1 MYEGV
6 INAYVTNL
14 GRYNEGYL
22 VGEPLALPAT
32 TEEVQALFERIG
44 VDGKRYEEYFI
55 TDYETEI
62 SGLGDCL
69 GEYENLD
76 ALNYLASC
84 LDELT
89 EEEMRKYEI
98 AVEEGDY
105 TSSIVDLIN
114 LTDNLDCYDIVQDID
129 NDYALGEYYINECG
143 AYLDIPEGL
152 SSYIAYDAYGRD
164 ARMNDC
170 GSYINGCYVCE
181 TGAGFYPFFDG
192 NEIPEEYHIT
202 FFPKPREVDALMVRI
217 GHSPEKIRV
226 ENSLEGI
233 ESVFE
238 GTLCAYPLSDE
249 ALIVTQKEDKRIP
262 NHALFDAAEHV
273 KISVCGDFLLCNWDF
288 EALKV
293 KDLTPKQIEKYMDQ
307 LEHPEKYNGDVQ
319 RKIVFPE
326 KPKSRDILER

>member
-14 GRYNEGYL
+14 GRYNEGCL
-22 VGEPLALPAT
+22 VGESLALPAT

-55 TDYETEI
+55 TDYETEV

-76 ALNYLASC
+76 ALNYLAFC

-114 LTDNLDCYDIVQDID
+114 LTQNLDCYDIVQDID

-181 TGAGFYPFFDG
+181 TGASFYPFFDG
-192 NEIPEEYHIT
+192 NEIPEEYCIT
-202 FFPKPREVDALMVRI
+202 AFPEPKKVDALMIRV
-217 GHSPEKIRV
+217 GQAPGKIRI

-238 GTLCAYPLSDE
+238 GTLCVYPLSDE

-262 NHALFDAAEHV
+262 NHALFDEAEHA

-326 KPKSRDILER
+326 KEKNRDTMER

>member
-22 VGEPLALPAT
+22 VGESLALPAT

-44 VDGKRYEEYFI
+44 IDGKRYEEYFI
-55 TDYETEI
+55 TDYETEV

-89 EEEMRKYEI
+89 EEEMKKYEI

-114 LTDNLDCYDIVQDID
+114 LTQNLDCYDIVQDID

-143 AYLDIPEGL
+143 AFLEVPDGL
-152 SSYIAYDAYGRD
+152 SNYIAYDAYGRD

-192 NEIPEEYHIT
+192 HEIPEEYHIT
-202 FFPKPREVDALMVRI
+202 SFPEPRDVDALMVRI
-217 GHSPEKIRV
+217 GQPPEKIRI

-233 ESVFE
+233 ESVIE
-238 GTLCAYPLSDE
+238 GTVCAYPLSDE
-249 ALIVTQKEDKRIP
+249 TLIVTQKEDKRIP
-262 NHALFDAAEHV
+262 NHALFDAAEHA

-326 KPKSRDILER
+326 KEKHRYTMER

>member
-22 VGEPLALPAT
+22 VGEFLALPAT
-32 TEEVQALFERIG
+32 TEEVQAIFERIG
-44 VDGKRYEEYFI
+44 VDEKRYEEYFI

-69 GEYENLD
+69 GEYENLN

-89 EEEMRKYEI
+89 EEEMKKYEI

-114 LTDNLDCYDIVQDID
+114 LTQNLDCYDIVQDID

-143 AYLDIPEGL
+143 AFLEVPDGL
-152 SSYIAYDAYGRD
+152 SNYIAYDAYGQD

-192 NEIPEEYHIT
+192 HEIPEEYHIT
-202 FFPKPREVDALMVRI
+202 SFPEPRDVDALMVRI
-217 GHSPEKIRV
+217 GQPPEKIRI

-238 GTLCAYPLSDE
+238 GTVCAYPLSDE
-249 ALIVTQKEDKRIP
+249 TLIVTQKEDKRIP
-262 NHALFDAAEHV
+262 NHALFDAAEHA

-326 KPKSRDILER
+326 KEKHRDTMER

>member
-22 VGEPLALPAT
+22 VGEFLALPAT
-32 TEEVQALFERIG
+32 TEEVQAIFERIG
-44 VDGKRYEEYFI
+44 VDEKRYEEYFI

-69 GEYENLD
+69 GEYENLN

-89 EEEMRKYEI
+89 EEEMKKYEI

-114 LTDNLDCYDIVQDID
+114 LTQNLDCYDIVQDID

-143 AYLDIPEGL
+143 AFLEVPDGL
-152 SSYIAYDAYGRD
+152 SNYIAYDAYGRD

-192 NEIPEEYHIT
+192 HEIPEEYHIT
-202 FFPKPREVDALMVRI
+202 TFPEPRDVDALMVRI
-217 GHSPEKIRV
+217 GQPPEKIRI

-238 GTLCAYPLSDE
+238 GTVCAYPLSDE
-249 ALIVTQKEDKRIP
+249 TLIVTQKEDKRIP
-262 NHALFDAAEHV
+262 NHALFDAAEHA

-326 KPKSRDILER
+326 KEKHRDTMER

>member
-22 VGEPLALPAT
+22 VGEFLALPAT
-32 TEEVQALFERIG
+32 AEEVQALFERIG

-55 TDYETEI
+55 TDYETEV
-62 SGLGDCL
+62 SGMRDCL

-89 EEEMRKYEI
+89 EEEMKKYEI

-114 LTDNLDCYDIVQDID
+114 LTQNLDCYDIVQDID

-152 SSYIAYDAYGRD
+152 SGYIAYDAYGRD

-181 TGAGFYPFFDG
+181 TGAGFYPFFNG
-192 NEIPEEYHIT
+192 NEIPEEYRIT
-202 FFPKPREVDALMVRI
+202 FFPELKEVDALLVRVGQPPEKVRI
-217 GHSPEKIRV
+217 
-226 ENSLEGI
+226 ENGLEGI

-238 GTLCAYPLSDE
+238 GTLCVYPLSDE
-249 ALIVTQKEDKRIP
+249 TLIVTQKEDKRIP
-262 NHALFDAAEHV
+262 SHALFDAAEHA

-307 LEHPEKYNGDVQ
+307 LEHPEKYNGDVR

-326 KPKSRDILER
+326 KEKHRDTMER

>member
-44 VDGKRYEEYFI
+44 IDGKRYEEYFI
-55 TDYETEI
+55 TDYETEV

-89 EEEMRKYEI
+89 EEEMKKYEI

-114 LTDNLDCYDIVQDID
+114 LTQNLDCYDIVQDID

-143 AYLDIPEGL
+143 AFLEVPDGL
-152 SSYIAYDAYGRD
+152 SNYIAYDAYGRD

-192 NEIPEEYHIT
+192 HEIPEEYHIT
-202 FFPKPREVDALMVRI
+202 SFPEPRDVDALMVRI
-217 GHSPEKIRV
+217 GQPPEKIRI

-233 ESVFE
+233 ESVIE
-238 GTLCAYPLSDE
+238 GTVCAYPLSDE
-249 ALIVTQKEDKRIP
+249 TLIVTQKEDKRIP
-262 NHALFDAAEHV
+262 NHALFDAAEHA

-326 KPKSRDILER
+326 KEKHRYTMER

>member
-22 VGEPLALPAT
+22 VGEFLALPAT
-32 TEEVQALFERIG
+32 TEEVQAIFERIG
-44 VDGKRYEEYFI
+44 VDEKRYEEYFI

-69 GEYENLD
+69 GEYENLN

-89 EEEMRKYEI
+89 EEEMKKYEI

-114 LTDNLDCYDIVQDID
+114 LTQNLDCYDIVQDID

-143 AYLDIPEGL
+143 AFLEVPDGL
-152 SSYIAYDAYGRD
+152 SNYIAYDAYGRD

-181 TGAGFYPFFDG
+181 TGASFYPFFDG
-192 NEIPEEYHIT
+192 NEIPEEYCIT
-202 FFPKPREVDALMVRI
+202 AFPEPKEVDALLVRVGQPPEKVRI
-217 GHSPEKIRV
+217 
-226 ENSLEGI
+226 ENGLEGI

-238 GTLCAYPLSDE
+238 GTLCAYPMSGE
-249 ALIVTQKEDKRIP
+249 TLIITQKEDKRIP
-262 NHALFDAAEHV
+262 NCAVFDTAEHE
-273 KISVCGDFLLCNWDF
+273 KINIYGDFLLCNWDF
-288 EALKV
+288 EALKAR
-293 KDLTPKQIEKYMDQ
+293 DLTPKQIEKYRDQ

-319 RKIVFPE
+319 RKIAFPE
-326 KPKSRDILER
+326 KGKHRDTMER

>member
-1 MYEGV
+1 MMFE
-6 INAYVTNL
+6 AYVTNL
-14 GRYNEGYL
+14 GMYPERGVE
-22 VGEPLALPAT
+22 VGEYLKFPT
-32 TEEVQALFERIG
+32 TIEEVQARFSRIG
-44 VDGKRYEEYFI
+44 IDGKRYEEYFI
-55 TDYETEI
+55 TDYETEV

-76 ALNYLASC
+76 ALNYLAFC

-114 LTDNLDCYDIVQDID
+114 LTQNLDCYDIVQDID

-181 TGAGFYPFFDG
+181 TGASFYPFFDG
-192 NEIPEEYHIT
+192 NEIPEEYCIT
-202 FFPKPREVDALMVRI
+202 AFPEPKKVDALMIRV
-217 GHSPEKIRV
+217 GQAPGKIRI

-238 GTLCAYPLSDE
+238 GTLCVYPLSDE

-262 NHALFDAAEHV
+262 NHALFDEAEHA

-326 KPKSRDILER
+326 KEKNRDTMER

>member
-44 VDGKRYEEYFI
+44 IDGKRYEEYFI
-55 TDYETEI
+55 TNYETEV

-89 EEEMRKYEI
+89 EEEMKKYEI

-114 LTDNLDCYDIVQDID
+114 LTQNLDCYDIVQDID

-143 AYLDIPEGL
+143 AFLEVPDGL
-152 SSYIAYDAYGRD
+152 SNYIAYDAYGRD

-192 NEIPEEYHIT
+192 HEIPEEYHIT
-202 FFPKPREVDALMVRI
+202 SFPEPRDVDALMVRI
-217 GHSPEKIRV
+217 GQPPEKIRI

-238 GTLCAYPLSDE
+238 GTVCAYPLPDE
-249 ALIVTQKEDKRIP
+249 TLIVTQKEDKRIP
-262 NHALFDAAEHV
+262 NRALFDAAKHA

-326 KPKSRDILER
+326 KEKHRDTMER

>member
-22 VGEPLALPAT
+22 VGESLALPAT

-44 VDGKRYEEYFI
+44 IDGKRYEEYFI
-55 TDYETEI
+55 TDYETEV

-89 EEEMRKYEI
+89 EEEMKKYEI

-114 LTDNLDCYDIVQDID
+114 LTQNLDCYDIVQDID

-143 AYLDIPEGL
+143 AFLEVPDGL
-152 SSYIAYDAYGRD
+152 SNYIAYGAYGRD
-164 ARMNDC
+164 ARLNDC
-170 GSYINGCYVCE
+170 GIYINGCYVCE

-192 NEIPEEYHIT
+192 REIPEEYHIT
-202 FFPKPREVDALMVRI
+202 SFPEPREVDALLVRI
-217 GHSPEKIRV
+217 GQPPEKIRI

-233 ESVFE
+233 ESVIE
-238 GTLCAYPLSDE
+238 GTVCAYPLSDE
-249 ALIVTQKEDKRIP
+249 TLIVTQKEDKRIP
-262 NHALFDAAEHV
+262 NHALFDAAEHE
-273 KISVCGDFLLCNWDF
+273 KISVYGDFLLCNWSF
-288 EALKV
+288 EALKA

-307 LEHPEKYNGDVQ
+307 LEHPEKYNEDVQ
-319 RKIVFPE
+319 RKVVFPE
-326 KPKSRDILER
+326 KEKHRDTMER

>member
-1 MYEGV
+1 M

-22 VGEPLALPAT
+22 VGEFLALPAT

-55 TDYETEI
+55 TDYDTEV
-62 SGLGDCL
+62 SGLCDCL
-69 GEYENLD
+69 GEYENLN
-76 ALNYLASC
+76 ALNYLAAC
-84 LDELT
+84 LDELS
-89 EEEMRKYEI
+89 EEEMKKYEI
-98 AVEEGDY
+98 ALDEGDH

-114 LTDNLDCYDIVQDID
+114 LTDNLDCYDIVPDID

-143 AYLDIPEGL
+143 AFFDIPEGL
-152 SSYIAYDAYGRD
+152 SRYIAYDAYGRD

-170 GSYINGCYVCE
+170 GSYINGCYVCD
-181 TGAGFYPFFDG
+181 TGASFYPFFDG
-192 NEIPEEYHIT
+192 NEIPEEYRIT
-202 FFPKPREVDALMVRI
+202 SFPEAREVDALLVRVGQLPEKVRI
-217 GHSPEKIRV
+217 

-238 GTLCAYPLSDE
+238 GSLCAYPLSDE

-262 NHALFDAAEHV
+262 NHAVFDTAEHE
-273 KISVCGDFLLCNWDF
+273 KISVYGDFLLCNWDF

-307 LEHPEKYNGDVQ
+307 MEHPEKYSGDVQ
-319 RKIVFPE
+319 RKSNFPE
-326 KPKSRDILER
+326 KEKHRDTMER

>member
-22 VGEPLALPAT
+22 VGESLALPAT

-44 VDGKRYEEYFI
+44 IDGKRYEEYFI
-55 TDYETEI
+55 TDYETEV

-69 GEYENLD
+69 GEYKNLD

-89 EEEMRKYEI
+89 EEEMKKYEI

-114 LTDNLDCYDIVQDID
+114 LTQNLDCYDIVQDID

-143 AYLDIPEGL
+143 AFLEVPDGL
-152 SSYIAYDAYGRD
+152 SNYIAYGAYGRD
-164 ARMNDC
+164 ARLNDC

-192 NEIPEEYHIT
+192 REIPEEYHIT
-202 FFPKPREVDALMVRI
+202 SFPEPREVDALLVRI
-217 GHSPEKIRV
+217 GQPPEKIRI

-233 ESVFE
+233 ESVIE
-238 GTLCAYPLSDE
+238 GTVCAYPLSDE
-249 ALIVTQKEDKRIP
+249 TLIVTQKEDKRIP
-262 NHALFDAAEHV
+262 NHALFDAAEHE
-273 KISVCGDFLLCNWDF
+273 KISVYGDFLLCNWSF
-288 EALKV
+288 EALKA

-307 LEHPEKYNGDVQ
+307 LEHPEKYNEDVQ
-319 RKIVFPE
+319 RKVVFPE
-326 KPKSRDILER
+326 KEKHRDTMER